1 MSLPYIP
8 QESEKFEIQTFK
20 KPSNLK
26 NFRKTHVPFSGS
38 PRKHPY
44 DQDKVL
50 LHTDPYSSFTT
61 YYEFN
66 TKDILYVQELP
77 SIVNMDEETVTMVRV
92 WVKKK
97 SVGLRFTPFVV
108 DDVVY

>member
-1 MSLPYIP
+1 MTLSNIP
-8 QESEKFEIQTFK
+8 QESKKFEIQTFR
-20 KPSNLK
+20 KPRNLK

-44 DQDKVL
+44 DKDKVL
-50 LHTDPYSSFTT
+50 LLSDPYSSFST

-77 SIVNMDEETVTMVRV
+77 SIVNMDDEVVTMVRV
-92 WVKKK
+92 WVRKK
-97 SVGLRFTPFVV
+97 SIGLRFTPFVV
-108 DDVVY
+108 DDIDL